1 MGSQQYLKK
10 DYMAKYTTPKAPKKK
25 GNPHPKKDTK
35 SKGGQSGVKISPSK
49 AKTILKEDKA
59 QGKSLT
65 KKQKGLSG
73 AVAGRAKKK
82 K

>member
-1 MGSQQYLKK
+1 MVR
-10 DYMAKYTTPKAPKKK
+10 YTTPKAPKKVN
-25 GNPHPKKDTK
+25 NPHPQKNNPK
-35 SKGGQSGVKISPSK
+35 SKGGKPSAKISSSK
-49 AKTILKEDKA
+49 AKTIFKEGKA